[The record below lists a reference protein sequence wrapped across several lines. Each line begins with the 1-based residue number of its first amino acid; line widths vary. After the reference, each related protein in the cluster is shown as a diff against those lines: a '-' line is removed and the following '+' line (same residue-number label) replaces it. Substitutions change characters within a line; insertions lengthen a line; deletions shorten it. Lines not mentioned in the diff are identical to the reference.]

1 MKKIRCLVFDVDGTL
16 TDGKIHI
23 SSDGELYK
31 SFDVKDGYGIKC
43 LLPCRGIQA
52 AIITGRKS
60 QIVELRA
67 RELGIKYVYQNIKD
81 KAAALQDLRLK
92 LGISLEE
99 IAFMGDDVN
108 DLPAM
113 KIAGIAACPKDAV
126 EEVKQV
132 CAYVCKKKGGGGAA
146 REWIEHLIEQGLG

>member
-67 RELGIKYVYQNIKD
+67 RKLGIKYVYQNIKD

-113 KIAGIAACPKDAV
+113 KIAGIAACPADAAQ
-126 EEVKQV
+126 EVKEI
-132 CAYVCKKKGGGGAA
+132 CAYICKRKGGYGAA
-146 REWIEHLIEQGLG
+146 REWIEYLIDKDLG